1 MISAELMSLKFIA
14 QSNSLGFVIEFVFFA
29 AIIILA
35 LTGLCIIA
43 ELLMGAFI
51 FISMLFLAL
60 SLLCE

>member
-43 ELLMGAFI
+43 EFLMGAFI